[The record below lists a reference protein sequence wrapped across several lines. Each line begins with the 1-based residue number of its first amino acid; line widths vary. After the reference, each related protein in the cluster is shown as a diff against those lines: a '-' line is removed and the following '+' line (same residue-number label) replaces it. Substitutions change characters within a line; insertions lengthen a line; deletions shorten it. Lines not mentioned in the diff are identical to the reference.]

1 MSRMDTDVAAVAS
14 TAVPDVVRVEQESG
28 QASSLELIGAREV
41 PLGGPRG
48 LLVRRTLP
56 HRERRTVGAWCF
68 ADHFGPTPRGSG
80 SGMHVPPHP
89 HIGLQTVTWLLA
101 GEVDHTDGL
110 GSAQA
115 IHPGELNLMT
125 AGRGIAHA
133 EDSVDA
139 AGLHG
144 LQLWVALPDA
154 QRRIE
159 PRFAHHVD
167 LPAVDLPGA
176 GPTDAEGGGARAVVF
191 VGDLAGARSPALVH
205 SPLLGAELRFA
216 GRVRVPLQPDFEH
229 AVLVVAGQARVEGV
243 PVPIGTAAYL
253 PPGRRVLRLD
263 GAGQAAGTAA
273 GQTVVVLLGGVR
285 FTEPLLMWWN
295 FVAREHDEI
304 VAAREDWQSGRRFAP
319 VTGHPT
325 GPLPAPELPSVRLAA
340 RPSGGR
346 PAS

>member
-1 MSRMDTDVAAVAS
+1 MSRMDIDVAAVEA
-14 TAVPDVVRVEQESG
+14 TAVVRGTAEVQGSDGPGEA
-28 QASSLELIGAREV
+28 ASVQLVAAREV

-68 ADHFGPTPRGSG
+68 ADHFGPTPRGRG
-80 SGMHVPPHP
+80 PGMHVPPHP

-101 GEVDHTDGL
+101 GVVDHADGL

-154 QRRIE
+154 QRQID
-159 PRFAHHVD
+159 PQFAHHAD
-167 LPAVDLPGA
+167 LPAIEV
-176 GPTDAEGGGARAVVF
+176 GGARAVVF
-191 VGDLAGARSPALVH
+191 VGALAGALSPARVH

-216 GRVRVPLQPDFEH
+216 GGAQVPLEPDFEH
-229 AVLVVAGQARVEGV
+229 AVIVVQGQARVEGV
-243 PVPIGTAAYL
+243 PVPVGTAAYL
-253 PPGRRVLRLD
+253 PPGRRALRLD
-263 GAGQAAGTAA
+263 SDAGPGAGPGDGRAVA
-273 GQTVVVLLGGVR
+273 VLLGGVP

-295 FVAREHDEI
+295 FVARDHDEI
-304 VAAREDWQSGRRFAP
+304 VSVRDDWQSGRRFAP
-319 VTGHPT
+319 VVGHAAA
-325 GPLPAPELPSVRLAA
+325 PLPAPELPNVRLSA
-340 RPSGGR
+340 RPSGG
-346 PAS
+346 